1 MYQSLIATRY
11 AKALFLKAREEDM
24 LEQVTEEI
32 RFVQAVFQDY
42 SEVLITLNHPVTYAS
57 QKVNILKGL
66 FQEKVHQ
73 IVLDFLLLIARNHR
87 EAYFQN
93 IFRNFIDFYNESE
106 GIKTVELITA
116 MAISDDERSDIK
128 QYIKDTFQA
137 NKITF
142 TEKVNPELIGGF
154 IIQIDDKLLDAS
166 VRKQLDKI
174 RHDLVN

>member
-11 AKALFLKAREEDM
+11 AKALFLKAREEEM
-24 LEQVTEEI
+24 LDQAMEEI
-32 RFVQAVFQDY
+32 RFVQSVFHEHSD
-42 SEVLITLNHPVTYAS
+42 VLTTLNHPVTYSS
-57 QKVNILKGL
+57 QKANILIEL
-66 FQEKVHQ
+66 FQEKVHP
-73 IVLDFLLLIARNHR
+73 IILDFLLLIARNHR

-93 IFRNFIDFYNESE
+93 IFRDFTDYYNEDK
-106 GIKTVELITA
+106 GIKTVELTTA
-116 MAISDDERSDIK
+116 MAIGDDERSDIK
-128 QYIKDTFQA
+128 QYIKDTFRA

-174 RHDLVN
+174 RHNLVN